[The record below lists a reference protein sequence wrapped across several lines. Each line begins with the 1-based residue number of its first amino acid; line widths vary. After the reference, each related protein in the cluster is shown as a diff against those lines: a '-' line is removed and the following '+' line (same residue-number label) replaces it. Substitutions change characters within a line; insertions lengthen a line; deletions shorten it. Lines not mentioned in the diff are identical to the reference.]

1 MLSQQSALRTHY
13 FSRISNNNRWVT
25 CHIQSLFNMK
35 LRGSLLVIV
44 CCMVIEFCHM
54 DKTEYLLFR
63 LRLSDRLIN
72 LSAIGLLF
80 LFYPV
85 VGHLTDVYLTRYHSL
100 KWSFVMLI
108 LSTCLLVIC
117 GGIHLALART
127 IEHMSFFH
135 HNILANA
142 LSTVVLVCFYAIG
155 LGLFQANAI
164 QFGLDQLLEAPT
176 PKLIAFIH
184 WYYWGQNVG
193 SLAFFFITA
202 GRMYIVDDVNAVT
215 NDKLRNEHIV
225 ILEDIL
231 VYISFAIVFTTVLIT
246 LCTTKKH
253 LYVQKAGLNP
263 FKNIYRVLKYS
274 WKHKVPEH
282 RSAFTYWEEDI
293 PRRIDLGKNKYGGP
307 FTNEEVEDTKTF
319 FRIFPLL
326 LCLFGYH
333 LAGEGYSAPDQ
344 LQRTS
349 CPSLPVLL
357 FITHNPLHLSTLVS
371 VVGIPLYRLV
381 ITKVFPRVKN
391 VRMLTKMWIGL
402 FLSLLQVVLYIIVVV
417 NHDTTYWQQHHSVVY
432 NETRMSESV
441 QCYVIRS
448 HCAFIVG
455 KNKFICHQYNDPVD
469 NTYLWF
475 IIPQLLNGLSS
486 LLVSMTVFEF
496 ICAQAPRTTQGL
508 LIGLWYA
515 TFSIRYLVVA
525 ILDNLIIERR
535 SWLIYEGV
543 KGFLILVSLVL
554 FSCVSGRYRY
564 RQRDEIVNVQAMIE
578 DTHERWLDQEEEY
591 MEEQRSFYQ
600 ATRLYSAV

>member
-1 MLSQQSALRTHY
+1 
-13 FSRISNNNRWVT
+13 
-25 CHIQSLFNMK
+25 MK

-44 CCMVIEFCHM
+44 CCLVVEFC
-54 DKTEYLLFR
+54 DINQKEYLIHIS
-63 LRLSDRLIN
+63 SDLMYKIWFLII
-72 LSAIGLLF
+72 LGLLF
-80 LFYPV
+80 LLYPL

-100 KWSFVMLI
+100 KWSFSFLI
-108 LSTCLLVIC
+108 LAIGMGAIYVGSVIAVS
-117 GGIHLALART
+117 IIKMIYVFQSRLAYMYVVT
-127 IEHMSFFH
+127 I
-135 HNILANA
+135 ILF
-142 LSTVVLVCFYAIG
+142 LFYTVG

-184 WYYWGQNVG
+184 WYYWAQNVG
-193 SLAFFFITA
+193 SLAFFYFMASSVLILEVTDEKTN
-202 GRMYIVDDVNAVT
+202 GTISKLLNGNVYKTEFVCFLIPMTIAVT
-215 NDKLRNEHIV
+215 
-225 ILEDIL
+225 
-231 VYISFAIVFTTVLIT
+231 AVLIKFHN
-246 LCTTKKH
+246 TKKH
-253 LYVQKAGLNP
+253 FYIQKAGLNP
-263 FKNIYRVLKYS
+263 FKNIYKVLKYS

-293 PRRIDLGKNKYGGP
+293 PRRFDLGKNRYGGP

-319 FRIFPLL
+319 LRILPLL

-333 LAGEGYSAPDQ
+333 LAGYGYSAPEQ

-357 FITHNPLHLSTLVS
+357 LIVYNPLHMSTLVS

-381 ITKVFPRVKN
+381 IVKVISRLKN

-402 FLSLLQVVLYIIVVV
+402 YLSLLQVVLYIIVVV
-417 NHDTTYWQQHHSVVY
+417 NHDTTYWQQHHTVFP
-432 NETRMSESV
+432 NEPPSRE
-441 QCYVIRS
+441 CYIIRTG
-448 HCAFIVG
+448 CDFLYGLDALD
-455 KNKFICHQYNDPVD
+455 CQQYNDPVD

-496 ICAQAPRTTQGL
+496 ISAQAPRTTQGL
-508 LIGLWYA
+508 LIGVWYA
-515 TFSIRYLVVA
+515 TFSIRYLVVG

-543 KGFLILVSLVL
+543 KGFLIFVSLML
-554 FSCVSGRYRY
+554 FSCVSRRYRY
-564 RQRDEIVNVQAMIE
+564 RQRDEIVNVQGMIE

-591 MEEQRSFYQ
+591 MQEQRLFYQ
-600 ATRLYSAV
+600 TTKAYDTIPLF

>member
-1 MLSQQSALRTHY
+1 M
-13 FSRISNNNRWVT
+13 
-25 CHIQSLFNMK
+25 
-35 LRGSLLVIV
+35 
-44 CCMVIEFCHM
+44 
-54 DKTEYLLFR
+54 
-63 LRLSDRLIN
+63 
-72 LSAIGLLF
+72 
-80 LFYPV
+80 
-85 VGHLTDVYLTRYHSL
+85 GHLTDVYLTRYRSL
-100 KWSFVMLI
+100 IWSFSVLI
-108 LSTCLLVIC
+108 FVSFSAFVFLGIEIVISSIWNLSISGISFAFCILV
-117 GGIHLALART
+117 
-127 IEHMSFFH
+127 
-135 HNILANA
+135 
-142 LSTVVLVCFYAIG
+142 TVFSIG

-184 WYYWGQNVG
+184 WYYWTQNVG
-193 SLAFFFITA
+193 SLLAFYIAASGFIMDSEQITSKIINHPKNQNIIF
-202 GRMYIVDDVNAVT
+202 MTICVVSLVISIVG
-215 NDKLRNEHIV
+215 
-225 ILEDIL
+225 
-231 VYISFAIVFTTVLIT
+231 SSVLIKF
-246 LCTTKKH
+246 CSTKKH
-253 LYVQKAGLNP
+253 FYIQKPGLNP
-263 FKNIYRVLKYS
+263 LKNMYKVLKYS

-319 FRIFPLL
+319 LRILPLL

-333 LAGEGYSAPDQ
+333 LAGDGYSAPEQ

-357 FITHNPLHLSTLVS
+357 LIVINPLHLSTLVS
-371 VVGIPLYRLV
+371 AVGIPLYRLV
-381 ITKVFPRVKN
+381 IMKVFPRVKN

-402 FLSLLQVVLYIIVVV
+402 YLSLLQVVLYIIVVV
-417 NHDTTYWQQHHSVVY
+417 NHDTTYWQHHHTVIPNVTQYAPS
-432 NETRMSESV
+432 T
-441 QCYVIRS
+441 QCYITLTGCIHLFPFV
-448 HCAFIVG
+448 CQ
-455 KNKFICHQYNDPVD
+455 QYNDPVD

-496 ICAQAPRTTQGL
+496 ISAQAPRTTQGL

-515 TFSIRYLVVA
+515 TFSIRYLVVG

-554 FSCVSGRYRY
+554 FSCVSRHYRY
-564 RQRDEIVNVQAMIE
+564 RQRDEIVNVQGMIE

-591 MEEQRSFYQ
+591 MEEQRLIHQ
-600 ATRLYSAV
+600 TTRSYNTF